1 MVSREVWSA
10 QACLCT
16 TLSLC
21 HLKGS
26 PTIMT
31 TATITLFVSL
41 LAVVVVLSALATR
54 LAVPSPI
61 VLVVGGVLLS
71 FLPGLPQ
78 VALAP
83 ELVLFL
89 FLPPLI
95 YVSAWETS
103 WREFHANLRPT
114 LLLAII

>member
-1 MVSREVWSA
+1 MVSREVLAA

-31 TATITLFVSL
+31 TATITLFASL
-41 LAVVVVLSALATR
+41 LVIVVVLSALATR

-61 VLVVGGVLLS
+61 VLVVGSVFLS
-71 FLPGLPQ
+71 FLPGLPPIE
-78 VALAP
+78 LAP
-83 ELVLFL
+83 ELVLSL

-95 YVSAWETS
+95 YASA
-103 WREFHANLRPT
+103 
-114 LLLAII
+114 